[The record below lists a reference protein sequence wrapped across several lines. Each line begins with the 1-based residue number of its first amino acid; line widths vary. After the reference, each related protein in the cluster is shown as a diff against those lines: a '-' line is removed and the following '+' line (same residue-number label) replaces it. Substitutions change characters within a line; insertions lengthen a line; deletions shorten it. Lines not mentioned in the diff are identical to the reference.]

1 MGEFMEHI
9 KYPTIESIQRIAKD
23 LKIRLEEGYMQDW
36 EYEVADAKRI
46 SEFIAYYKQ
55 NFLNTN
61 EKITIMTLIL
71 SSYDDYINEYGE
83 NFDYSREIKQ
93 ILISEP
99 ELYLDIVK
107 YWACESEDFEDFE
120 GGFAITP
127 FVKQIRDC
135 ML

>member
-1 MGEFMEHI
+1 MEHI
-9 KYPTIESIQRIAKD
+9 KYSTIESIQRIAKD

-107 YWACESEDFEDFE
+107 YWACESEDFE

>member
-1 MGEFMEHI
+1 MGHI
-9 KYPTIESIQRIAKD
+9 EYPTAESIQKIAKD
-23 LKIRLEEGYMQDW
+23 LNIKPPERYTQDW
-36 EYEVADAKRI
+36 EYESADAERI

-93 ILISEP
+93 ILLSESD
-99 ELYLDIVK
+99 LYLDIAK
-107 YWACESEDFEDFE
+107 YWACEGEVFEDFED
-120 GGFAITP
+120 GFAITP
-127 FVKQIRDC
+127 FAKRVRDC
-135 ML
+135 I